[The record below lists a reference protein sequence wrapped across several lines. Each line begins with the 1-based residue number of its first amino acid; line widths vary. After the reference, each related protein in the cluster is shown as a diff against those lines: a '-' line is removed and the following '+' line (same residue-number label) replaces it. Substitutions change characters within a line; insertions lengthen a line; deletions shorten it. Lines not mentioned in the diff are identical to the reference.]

1 MKSIR
6 REAIAMMSMG
16 LAPLAEQK
24 RIVARAEESLRQC
37 GPLAAPWHQS
47 RTLGA
52 HLLES
57 TLLKFPPARVWLL
70 TLNFLEAFLPSCA

>member
-6 REAIAMMSMG
+6 REAMAMMSMD
-16 LAPLAEQK
+16 LTPVAEQK
-24 RIVARAEESLRQC
+24 RIGARAEQLLRQC
-37 GPLAAPWHQS
+37 DPLAAPWHQS
-47 RTLGA
+47 RTFGA
-52 HLLES
+52 HLLEF